1 MIKKYGIGLVAIIIA
16 ASLAAFATPKKATL
30 NGTHVFEFNSALSY
44 SVANVTNPANWD
56 YIGEISQNPM
66 CQGSNKA
73 CRLAVTDA
81 YVDDPSDPAA
91 LSGVTISAVLTSGTA
106 KVTAITD
113 DSSNNGFSNQP

>member
-1 MIKKYGIGLVAIIIA
+1 MIKKYGTGLLAIIIA
-16 ASLAAFATPKKATL
+16 ASLAAFTTPKKAAL

-56 YIGEISQNPM
+56 YIGEISQEAM

-73 CRLAVTDA
+73 CRIAVTDA

-106 KVTAITD
+106 AVTGITD
-113 DSSNNGFSNQP
+113 PADNGFSNQP